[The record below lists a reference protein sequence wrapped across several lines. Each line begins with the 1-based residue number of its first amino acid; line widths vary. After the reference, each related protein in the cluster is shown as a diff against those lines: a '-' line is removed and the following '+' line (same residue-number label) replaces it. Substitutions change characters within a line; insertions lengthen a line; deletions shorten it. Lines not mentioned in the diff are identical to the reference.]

1 MDQPSRQTVALCNS
15 PTHCFFTTRM
25 RRNYTTSMKQ
35 RIMNIF
41 VYRSLFVEVT
51 AAIAAAV
58 KSVAGLSNGAAVGV
72 SNPSFH
78 C

>member
-1 MDQPSRQTVALCNS
+1 
-15 PTHCFFTTRM
+15 
-25 RRNYTTSMKQ
+25 MKQ
-35 RIMNIF
+35 RIMYIF